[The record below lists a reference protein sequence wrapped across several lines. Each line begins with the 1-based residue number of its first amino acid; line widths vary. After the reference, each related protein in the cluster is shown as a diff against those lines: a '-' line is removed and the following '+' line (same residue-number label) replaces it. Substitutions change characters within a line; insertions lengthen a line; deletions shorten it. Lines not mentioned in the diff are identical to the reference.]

1 MLKTKIQK
9 SMTVVVILIIC
20 LFILPVVSNAANV
33 SANAGKTTLNVG
45 ETTTYTVKANNCAG
59 RFSITSSDANIVAV
73 EGTTSEYLDN
83 TSLSVTL
90 RAKKAGTATITV
102 KYLAADYDTGI
113 DDESSKS
120 VKITVKD
127 QAPENNGGG
136 TSGSGDNNLKSIT
149 VAGKKYTNPST
160 DFTVNVDSG
169 VTSTEVSA
177 EASHGSAKISGTGRK
192 ELSTGTN
199 TVTITVTAENG
210 AKKTYNVRIRRLA
223 DTSNQTPNKSD
234 NSNNNQPQEP
244 DPNTQEPENTTEP
257 ELLRLTYLLIEDV
270 ELTPEFSSEVFE
282 YTANVVNKD
291 ALDIVKVVNKEDA
304 TVEITGD
311 KELVDGEN
319 IVTIKLTKDAEEVE
333 YKITVY
339 KTTEALVTA
348 EPENQEPEETEK
360 GFWENYRWAIIAGGI
375 LLVVVIIVVVVIV
388 RANATDE
395 MSERARRRMEKKR
408 EKHRGFE
415 D

>member
-1 MLKTKIQK
+1 MSKTKIQK
-9 SMTVVVILIIC
+9 SIAVVAILIMC
-20 LFILPVVSNAANV
+20 LFTFPIVSSAANV
-33 SANAGKTTLNVG
+33 TTNVGKTTLNVG

-59 RFSITSSDANIVAV
+59 RFSMTSSDASVVAI

-90 RAKKAGTATITV
+90 RAKKSGTATITV
-102 KYLAADYDTGI
+102 KYIAADYDTGI
-113 DDESSKS
+113 DDENSKS

-127 QAPENNGGG
+127 PTPPPNNGGG
-136 TSGSGDNNLKSIT
+136 NSGSGDNNLKSIT

-160 DFTVNVDSG
+160 DFTVNVEAG
-169 VTSTEVSA
+169 VTSAEVSA

-199 TVTITVTAENG
+199 TVSITVTAENG

-223 DTSNQTPNKSD
+223 DTSNQTPNKTD
-234 NSNNNQPQEP
+234 NQNNNQQPTEP
-244 DPNTQEPENTTEP
+244 DNQPEEPTAP

-270 ELTPEFSSEVFE
+270 ELTPEFNSEVFE
-282 YTANVVNKD
+282 YTANVINKD
-291 ALDIVKVVNKEDA
+291 SLEIVKVVNKEDA
-304 TVEITGD
+304 VVEITGD

-319 IVTIKLTKDAEEVE
+319 IVIIKLTKEDEVVE
-333 YKITVY
+333 YKITVNK
-339 KTTEALVTA
+339 KTETVVTA

-360 GFWENYRWAIIAGGI
+360 GFWDNYKWSIIAGGI
-375 LLVVVIIVVVVIV
+375 ILVVVIVVVIV
-388 RANATDE
+388 IIRANATDE

-408 EKHRGFE
+408 EKHRGI
-415 D
+415 DD

>member
-1 MLKTKIQK
+1 
-9 SMTVVVILIIC
+9 MTRIKKCMVVIVIFTIC
-20 LFILPVVSNAANV
+20 LCTFPITCKAASFSLSVNNQSLEIGKTATLTV
-33 SANAGKTTLNVG
+33 SANSCGGRFKLVSSDTSIVSIDGGLTPWIEGETYSTTIRANKAGKATITLTATDV
-45 ETTTYTVKANNCAG
+45 
-59 RFSITSSDANIVAV
+59 STSGGNPEPI
-73 EGTTSEYLDN
+73 EGSK
-83 TSLSVTL
+83 SV
-90 RAKKAGTATITV
+90 TITV
-102 KYLAADYDTGI
+102 KDPT
-113 DDESSKS
+113 
-120 VKITVKD
+120 
-127 QAPENNGGG
+127 PPNNGGG

-234 NSNNNQPQEP
+234 NQNNNQPV
-244 DPNTQEPENTTEP
+244 EPEQNPEDQQQQEP
-257 ELLRLTYLLIEDV
+257 ELLRLTYLIIEDV
-270 ELTPEFSSEVFE
+270 ELTPEFDSEVFE
-282 YTANVVNKD
+282 YTANVINKEN
-291 ALDIVKVVNKEDA
+291 LDIVKVVNKEDA

-339 KTTEALVTA
+339 KTTEELVTA

-375 LLVVVIIVVVVIV
+375 LLAVVIIVVVVIV